1 MLNTFVVYVENK
13 PGVLTRVASLF
24 RRRAFNIDSLTVGRT
39 EKPEVSRMTIT
50 VDADHDQARRIEAN
64 LYKLVNVLLVE
75 NITKE
80 PAIVRDLAMIKVA
93 ATHEARSHVLE
104 LASVFRA
111 RVVDVAPESLTIEIT
126 GAEDKID
133 GLLEVLRP
141 YGVLE
146 MVRTGIV
153 AMRRGKSS
161 TGTPA
166 RQRHRSGCSRRRC
179 FALGMNRRSASG
191 ELKPN
196 RLLDLATSLARFSAH
211 RQP

>member
-1 MLNTFVVYVENK
+1 MLNTFMVYVENK
-13 PGVLTRVASLF
+13 PGVLSRVSSLF

-50 VDADHDQARRIEAN
+50 VDADRDQARRIEAN

-75 NITKE
+75 NITNQ
-80 PAIVRDLAMIKVA
+80 PAIVRDLAMIRVA
-93 ATHEARSHVLE
+93 VTHEARSHVLE
-104 LASVFRA
+104 LANVFRA

-133 GLLEVLRP
+133 GLLELLRP

-153 AMRRGKSS
+153 AMRRGSKPTDGVS
-161 TGTPA
+161 TSDNT
-166 RQRHRSGCSRRRC
+166 
-179 FALGMNRRSASG
+179 
-191 ELKPN
+191 
-196 RLLDLATSLARFSAH
+196 ATDAAGGDVSYSV
-211 RQP
+211 